1 MIVSNSL
8 RFITALTDLL
18 VISFFVTVF
27 LPVIEGFVDLHSSGL
42 DLNYFFVSLS
52 SWTISAAFFGVYDH
66 FSIGNFELLLRRTF
80 RSFLLYIL
88 VLGWVLFFIFHTSI
102 SRNFVIS
109 IVAITF
115 VALCFS
121 RLAHFLV
128 MRHYRITQKQ
138 AIRFAVLGDA
148 DSVVDF
154 VNYLETKPQFY
165 KFLGVIKLG
174 ILRNSKSFQELAILG
189 GSEDLVEICKKNEI
203 SEIFCFGFPDE
214 NPELLKLYKN
224 ADLNFIRMRF
234 VPNFRGGLQHMTQ
247 VDFMG
252 PFPVLS
258 LRIEPLEHKFNQIKK
273 RVFDIVFSILVI
285 LFLFSWLFPILAI
298 LIKLTSKGPVFF
310 VQERTG
316 KNNLTFR
323 CIKFRSMAV
332 NLDADKLQATANDF
346 RLTRFGSFLR
356 KSNLDELPQF
366 FNVLKGDMSVVG
378 PRPHMLKHTEQYSEL
393 IEKYMI
399 RHWLK
404 PGITGWAQI
413 NGLRGETKELIDMHK
428 RVEHDIWYGEN
439 WNFYLD
445 LKIVI
450 LTIWNAFKGDPKAY

>member
-1 MIVSNSL
+1 MVVANSL

-18 VISFFVTVF
+18 VISFFGTIF
-27 LPVIEGFVDLHSSGL
+27 LPVIEGFVDFHSSSL

-52 SWTISAAFFGVYDH
+52 SWTISAAFFGVYDQ

-109 IVAITF
+109 IVAIKF
-115 VALCFS
+115 VALCFC
-121 RLAHFLV
+121 RLAHFVV
-128 MRHYRITQKQ
+128 MRYYRKTQKQ
-138 AIRFAVLGDA
+138 AIRYAVLGDP
-148 DSVVDF
+148 DSVLDF
-154 VNYLETKPQFY
+154 VNYLETRPQFY
-165 KFLGVIKLG
+165 KFLGVINLG
-174 ILRNSKSFQELAILG
+174 LLRNTKPYHGLAILG
-189 GSEDLVEICKKNEI
+189 ESEDLVEICKQQEI
-203 SEIFCFGFPDE
+203 TEIFCFGFPEE
-214 NPELLKLYKN
+214 NPDLLNLYKY
-224 ADLNFIRMRF
+224 ADLNFIKMRF

-247 VDFMG
+247 IDFMG

-258 LRIEPLEHKFNQIKK
+258 LRTEPLEQKYNQIKK
-273 RVFDIVFSILVI
+273 RLFDIVFSTLVI
-285 LFLFSWLFPILAI
+285 VFVFSWLFPILAI

-310 VQERTG
+310 VQERSG
-316 KNNLTFR
+316 KNNVTFR
-323 CIKFRSMAV
+323 CVKFRSMAV
-332 NLDADKLQATANDF
+332 NHDADKLQATANDF
-346 RLTRFGSFLR
+346 RLTRLGSFLR

-366 FNVLKGDMSVVG
+366 FNVLAGDMSVVG
-378 PRPHMLKHTEQYSEL
+378 PRPHMLKHTEQYSAL

-413 NGLRGETKELIDMHK
+413 NGLRGETKALMDMEK